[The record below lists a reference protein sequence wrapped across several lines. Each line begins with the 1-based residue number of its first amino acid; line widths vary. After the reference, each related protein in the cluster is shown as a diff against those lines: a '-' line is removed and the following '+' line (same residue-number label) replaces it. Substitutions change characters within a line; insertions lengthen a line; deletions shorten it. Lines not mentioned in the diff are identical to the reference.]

1 MERDPLARAED
12 RDSSSTTTRHLAE
25 SGRVLPVHFFS
36 LSSLSSLSSLFSL
49 FSLFSLPSRLSLLSL
64 LSFCSFFATPAAR
77 YATSLAVPTF
87 RRYDT
92 FRRHGGC
99 GHTKLQQAVLS
110 TPTRTGGPLA
120 SFRTSLVRLSTS
132 NLHSAGMRSS
142 NHAVA
147 PTRGEAIDRSA
158 DVGRVAH
165 PLSKR
170 TSDRFGVVLAC
181 AGGSG
186 R

>member
-1 MERDPLARAED
+1 MQSPNDGY
-12 RDSSSTTTRHLAE
+12 TR
-25 SGRVLPVHFFS
+25 
-36 LSSLSSLSSLFSL
+36 
-49 FSLFSLPSRLSLLSL
+49 
-64 LSFCSFFATPAAR
+64 PA
-77 YATSLAVPTF
+77 LPTF

-110 TPTRTGGPLA
+110 TPTRTGGLLA

-132 NLHSAGMRSS
+132 NLPSAGMRSS

-158 DVGRVAH
+158 DVWSRGPPPFRGPTHLRSVWHRPCLHGRCWPVKGCAWVEGREGRALRAVVETRESEMLAIVA
-165 PLSKR
+165 PE
-170 TSDRFGVVLAC
+170 ACC
-181 AGGSG
+181 AGTDCHHLVCSPPPDG